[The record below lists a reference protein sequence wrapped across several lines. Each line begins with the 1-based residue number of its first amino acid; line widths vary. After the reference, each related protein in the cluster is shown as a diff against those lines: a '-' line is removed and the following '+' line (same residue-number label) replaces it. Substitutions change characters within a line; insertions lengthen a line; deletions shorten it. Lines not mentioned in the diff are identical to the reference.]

1 MANLKSSKKRVLIG
15 IRNAAINRVY
25 KTTIKNLLKRYRQ
38 TIKVYLASK
47 NSEQFKELK
56 DLVNVLYSRID
67 KATKKN
73 VFHLNKSARQKS
85 RILNNLKKLNIPSVF
100 AK

>member
-1 MANLKSSKKRVLIG
+1 MANLKSSKKRVIIG

-38 TIKVYLASK
+38 TTKLYLSDSTS
-47 NSEQFKELK
+47 NQFQELK
-56 DLVNVLYSRID
+56 ALVNTLYSRID
-67 KATKKN
+67 KAAKKN

-85 RILNNLKKLNIPSVF
+85 RILKNLKKLNIPSVF
-100 AK
+100 SK

>member
-1 MANLKSSKKRVLIG
+1 MANLKSSKKRVAIG

-38 TIKVYLASK
+38 TIKLYLNDKSSDK
-47 NSEQFKELK
+47 FNELK
-56 DLVNVLYSRID
+56 TLVHILYSRID
-67 KATKKN
+67 KAAKKN
-73 VFHLNKSARQKS
+73 VFHINKSARQKS

-100 AK
+100 TK

>member
-15 IRNAAINRVY
+15 IRNAAVNRVY

-38 TIKVYLASK
+38 VIKIYLTDR
-47 NSEQFKELK
+47 NSEKLQELK
-56 DLVNVLYSRID
+56 MLVNTLYSRID

-85 RILNNLKKLNIPSVF
+85 RILNNLKKLSIPSVF
-100 AK
+100 GK

>member
-15 IRNAAINRVY
+15 IRNAAVNRVY

-38 TIKVYLASK
+38 IIKLYLTDR
-47 NSEQFKELK
+47 NSDKFQELK
-56 DLVNVLYSRID
+56 VLVNTLYSRID
-67 KATKKN
+67 KAAKKN

-85 RILNNLKKLNIPSVF
+85 RILNNLKKLDIPSVF
-100 AK
+100 SN

>member
-15 IRNAAINRVY
+15 IRNAAVNRVY

-38 TIKVYLASK
+38 IIKLYLTDR
-47 NSEQFKELK
+47 NSDKFQELK
-56 DLVNVLYSRID
+56 LLVNTLYSRID
-67 KATKKN
+67 KAAKKN

-85 RILNNLKKLNIPSVF
+85 RILNNLKKLDIPSVF
-100 AK
+100 SN

>member
-1 MANLKSSKKRVLIG
+1 MANLKSSKKRVIIG
-15 IRNAAINRVY
+15 IRNAAVNRVY

-38 TIKVYLASK
+38 TTKLYLNDSTSNK
-47 NSEQFKELK
+47 FQELK
-56 DLVNVLYSRID
+56 LLVNTLYSSID
-67 KATKKN
+67 KAAKKN

-100 AK
+100 SK

>member
-1 MANLKSSKKRVLIG
+1 MANLKSSKKRVLVS
-15 IRNAAINRVY
+15 IRNAAVNRVY

-38 TIKVYLASK
+38 VIKLYLNDQSTEK
-47 NSEQFKELK
+47 FDDLK
-56 DLVNVLYSRID
+56 KLVNILYSRID
-67 KATKKN
+67 KAAKKD

-100 AK
+100 TK

>member
-15 IRNAAINRVY
+15 IRNAAVNRVY

-38 TIKVYLASK
+38 IIKLYLTDR
-47 NSEQFKELK
+47 NSDKFQELK
-56 DLVNVLYSRID
+56 VLVNKLYSRID
-67 KATKKN
+67 KAAKKN

-85 RILNNLKKLNIPSVF
+85 RILNNLKKLDIPSVF
-100 AK
+100 SN

>member
-15 IRNAAINRVY
+15 IRNAAINKVY

-38 TIKVYLASK
+38 AIKLYLNEK
-47 NSEQFKELK
+47 NSEKFQEIKG
-56 DLVNVLYSRID
+56 LVNILYSRID
-67 KATKKN
+67 KAAKKN
-73 VFHLNKSARQKS
+73 VFHQNKSARQKS

-100 AK
+100 TK

>member
-15 IRNAAINRVY
+15 IRNAAVNRVY

-38 TIKVYLASK
+38 VIKIYLNDR
-47 NSEQFKELK
+47 NSDKFKELK
-56 DLVNVLYSRID
+56 VLVNTLYSRID
-67 KATKKN
+67 KATKKK

-85 RILNNLKKLNIPSVF
+85 RILNNLKKLNVPSVF
-100 AK
+100 VK

>member
-15 IRNAAINRVY
+15 IRNAAVNRVY
-25 KTTIKNLLKRYRQ
+25 KSTIKNLLKRYRQ
-38 TIKVYLASK
+38 LIKIYVNDRS
-47 NSEQFKELK
+47 SEKFKELK
-56 DLVNVLYSRID
+56 ILVNTLYSRID

-85 RILNNLKKLNIPSVF
+85 RILNNLKKLEVPSVF
-100 AK
+100 SK